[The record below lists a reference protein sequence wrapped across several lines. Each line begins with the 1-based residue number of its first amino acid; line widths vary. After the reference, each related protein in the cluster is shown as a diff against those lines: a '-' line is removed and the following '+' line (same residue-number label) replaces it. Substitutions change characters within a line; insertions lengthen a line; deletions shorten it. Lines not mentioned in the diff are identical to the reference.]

1 MMNLQT
7 QLAPFHK
14 RGLLLQNPV
23 VIASGTFGYG
33 IDDAKIPEVHSL
45 GAITCKG
52 TTLRPRSGN
61 EQPRT
66 MATASGMLNAIGLQ
80 NQAFILSSNSMLQ
93 SGQHGSLQSSSTS
106 LARRSKSLS
115 NLQIFS
121 KESME

>member
-80 NQAFILSSNSMLQ
+80 NPRHTYSHRPIC
-93 SGQHGSLQSSSTS
+93 
-106 LARRSKSLS
+106 S
-115 NLQIFS
+115 NLGDMADSCHRQHRR
-121 KESME
+121 